1 MTIPN
6 VLSIFRILLVPV
18 FIIVVL
24 SDISNANLYGM
35 LIFILAGLT
44 DVLDGQIARKY
55 NCTSV
60 LGKILDPLA
69 DKMMVAS
76 ALICATIKG
85 FIPLWISILY
95 VVKELTQG
103 IGGFCFYN
111 KVKDMMPSNWL
122 GKAATVMFYLTIFC
136 AFMISKM
143 GWVLDV
149 MVAICALLLI
159 ATLVVYV
166 RLGLKIAKKKPE
178 ETNDEDRTLRKM

>member
-24 SDISNANLYGM
+24 SDAANANLYGM
-35 LIFILAGLT
+35 LVFLLAGLT

-55 NCTSV
+55 NCTSL
-60 LGKILDPLA
+60 LGRILDPLA

-95 VVKELTQG
+95 VFKELTQAV
-103 IGGFCFYN
+103 GGVCFYN
-111 KVKDMMPSNWL
+111 KMKDMMPSNWL
-122 GKAATVMFYLTIFC
+122 GKAASVMFYLTIFC

-143 GWVLDV
+143 GWILDV
-149 MVAICALLLI
+149 MVAICAVLLVT
-159 ATLVVYV
+159 TLVVYV
-166 RLGLKIAKKKPE
+166 RLGFKIAKKKPE
-178 ETNDEDRTLRKM
+178 ETNNEI